1 MKNLYRL
8 VSYAHLDHFR
18 SRPTIPRS
26 LLSLYRGGLLLG
38 SACEQGELY
47 QAVLRGAPEEELE
60 RLAGWY
66 DYLEIQPDGNNA
78 FMVREGVVPDVEALH
93 EINRR
98 IYALGKKLGPPGR
111 GDGGRPL
118 PRTGGRRLPQDPDD
132 EARLCRRGRAGA
144 ALLQAHAADA

>member
-47 QAVLRGAPEEELE
+47 QAVLRGAHEEELE
-60 RLAGWY
+60 RLAG
-66 DYLEIQPDGNNA
+66 
-78 FMVREGVVPDVEALH
+78 
-93 EINRR
+93 
-98 IYALGKKLGPPGR
+98 
-111 GDGGRPL
+111 
-118 PRTGGRRLPQDPDD
+118 
-132 EARLCRRGRAGA
+132 
-144 ALLQAHAADA
+144 